1 MTECRYLPLMVWFEL
16 RCHILQI
23 FSLVDDRSTN
33 DELIIKVY
41 AYLKAVMAPQA
52 NKHAATN
59 ALFSK
64 MSLPGQLPPGTFDL
78 DAEFVAKSN
87 LPDEKLQSFLAA
99 DITGSNGKLR
109 KGLIYGIGEQSIANL
124 AEVGIVTV
132 HQLTGRILQHCSRG
146 GFDAERASRW
156 LKSIG
161 CSPAHTKAVVVQ
173 LFSRL
178 EVGAPNLSCFIR
190 GSAAYESATVPCSVS
205 PRHITVAP
213 SIVYGLYT
221 AITRG
226 FAAMHHSTSLPGP
239 SGDVPWWRLPVCRN
253 GGTRM

>member
-1 MTECRYLPLMVWFEL
+1 MVWFEL

-109 KGLIYGIGEQSIANL
+109 KGLIYGIGE
-124 AEVGIVTV
+124 
-132 HQLTGRILQHCSRG
+132 
-146 GFDAERASRW
+146 
-156 LKSIG
+156 
-161 CSPAHTKAVVVQ
+161 
-173 LFSRL
+173 
-178 EVGAPNLSCFIR
+178 
-190 GSAAYESATVPCSVS
+190 
-205 PRHITVAP
+205 
-213 SIVYGLYT
+213 
-221 AITRG
+221 
-226 FAAMHHSTSLPGP
+226 
-239 SGDVPWWRLPVCRN
+239 
-253 GGTRM
+253 